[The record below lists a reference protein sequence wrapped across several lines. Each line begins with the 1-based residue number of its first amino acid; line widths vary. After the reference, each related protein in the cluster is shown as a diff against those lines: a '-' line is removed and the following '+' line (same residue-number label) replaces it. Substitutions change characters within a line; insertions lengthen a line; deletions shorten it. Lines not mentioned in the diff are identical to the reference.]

1 MFSSYYYHKLINLP
15 TRERNRTSSLLDNIY
30 TNIPDCYN
38 TCTSGVLKF
47 LTQSDHYPIFT
58 IRNKIE
64 QPKPKIHIKR
74 RNHSNKNIALF
85 RKQIKR
91 NDWESLYR
99 NTKIEPAFSIFT
111 KTIVSTFQKCFP
123 IEIIKLNHKNR
134 NPWINQ
140 TLKDEIKKRDKFLML
155 SRKYPTLENQE
166 KYKQFKNQNLSN
178 QRKAERKYYTEQFE
192 LNKQDL
198 KKSWKIIKNMIGKED
213 NRCYMNQIDFL
224 INGQYISNNNT
235 IANSFNNY
243 FINVGNS
250 LASSIQSENDPLLY
264 LQTNIKSIYIPELDK
279 IEIKST
285 ISSMNNSSSGYDEL
299 PASIMKQCIDS
310 YIEPL
315 TLLINKSIQQ
325 GVFPVELKIARIIPL
340 YKGEN
345 NQLIHNYRP
354 ISVLPFFSKIFEKI
368 VYKYVVD
375 FLDDNNIFYQYQFG
389 FRKHHSTNHAIITL
403 VERVTKALDTG
414 KYIVGVFLDLKKAF
428 DTVDHSILLKKLE
441 KYGIRG
447 NMHKWFKSYLSFRV
461 QFVEYNN
468 CHSDNKQITHGVPQG
483 SILGPLLFI
492 LYINDFSKASDLL
505 FSILFADDT
514 SVFIE
519 GTAYS
524 SIIKDI
530 NTELEKVDK
539 WLKSNKLSVNI

>member
-1 MFSSYYYHKLINLP
+1 
-15 TRERNRTSSLLDNIY
+15 
-30 TNIPDCYN
+30 
-38 TCTSGVLKF
+38 
-47 LTQSDHYPIFT
+47 
-58 IRNKIE
+58 
-64 QPKPKIHIKR
+64 
-74 RNHSNKNIALF
+74 
-85 RKQIKR
+85 
-91 NDWESLYR
+91 
-99 NTKIEPAFSIFT
+99 
-111 KTIVSTFQKCFP
+111 
-123 IEIIKLNHKNR
+123 
-134 NPWINQ
+134 
-140 TLKDEIKKRDKFLML
+140 ML

-178 QRKAERKYYTEQFE
+178 QRKAERKKYTEQFE

-224 INGQYISNNNT
+224 INGQYISNSNT

-389 FRKHHSTNHAIITL
+389 FRKHHSTSHAIITL

-492 LYINDFSKASDLL
+492 LYINDHIVPS
-505 FSILFADDT
+505 
-514 SVFIE
+514 
-519 GTAYS
+519 
-524 SIIKDI
+524 
-530 NTELEKVDK
+530 
-539 WLKSNKLSVNI
+539 